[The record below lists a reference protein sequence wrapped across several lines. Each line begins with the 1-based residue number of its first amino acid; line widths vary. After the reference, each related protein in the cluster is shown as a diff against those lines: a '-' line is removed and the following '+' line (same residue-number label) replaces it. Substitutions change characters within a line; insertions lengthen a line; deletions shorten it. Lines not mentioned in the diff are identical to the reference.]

1 MAKCGFIG
9 MGIMGEPMAR
19 NLLKAGHDLVI
30 WNRSA
35 PKTNALADEGA
46 VVVGSPKEVGENS
59 DYVFICVTNSGDV
72 VDVINGS
79 EQIQGLSKGLR
90 SGMIVVD
97 HSTIS
102 PDVTREIYADLSDLQ
117 VSLIDAPVSGGDKG
131 AIAGTLSIMCG
142 GDHDSL
148 QEVMPLLE
156 SMGKQITHCG
166 PSGAGQTVKL
176 CNQIAVC
183 INNFALAEA
192 LVFCTLNQVDPAVML
207 EAISAGAAGSWQISN
222 LGPQIIQRDFSPG
235 FKVGLQRKD
244 LHLAIDAA
252 DSVNMP
258 LLGTAL
264 VDRMFAVAEGI
275 HGSDA
280 GTQALVTA
288 LEQLTNVEVKSS
300 S

>member
-35 PKTNALADEGA
+35 AKTNALADEGA

-59 DYVFICVTNSGDV
+59 DYVFVCVTNSGDV

-79 EQIQGLSKGLR
+79 EQIQGLSEGLR
-90 SGMIVVD
+90 PGMIVVD

-102 PDVTREIYADLSDLQ
+102 PDVTREIYADLSDLR

-156 SMGKQITHCG
+156 SMGKQITHCL
-166 PSGAGQTVKL
+166 SL
-176 CNQIAVC
+176 
-183 INNFALAEA
+183 
-192 LVFCTLNQVDPAVML
+192 
-207 EAISAGAAGSWQISN
+207 
-222 LGPQIIQRDFSPG
+222 
-235 FKVGLQRKD
+235 
-244 LHLAIDAA
+244 
-252 DSVNMP
+252 
-258 LLGTAL
+258 
-264 VDRMFAVAEGI
+264 I
-275 HGSDA
+275 HI
-280 GTQALVTA
+280 
-288 LEQLTNVEVKSS
+288 
-300 S
+300 